1 MARLSFLLL
10 VVLTACALSLVTSQ
24 HQARKL
30 FIELEQQQERTRQL
44 DVEFGQLQ
52 LESSTWAMHARVERI
67 ARQALRLKMP
77 ENSRVKIIE
86 FPPRETKGVDL
97 INHGNKDS
105 RHRIEGWE
113 VSQTRRMTE
122 KQRIPIVSLAI
133 WSPR

>member
-86 FPPRETKGVDL
+86 FPPRETNGVDKAPAGL
-97 INHGNKDS
+97 PGKASSDATSGLNGGAPK
-105 RHRIEGWE
+105 
-113 VSQTRRMTE
+113 
-122 KQRIPIVSLAI
+122 
-133 WSPR
+133 